1 MKVYIRFFVLPSY
14 SHSLSLF
21 GSSPNFCIYFVD
33 LFPDT
38 ITEHLFQMEVTN
50 QFKIVF
56 LFFLDTQM
64 SNQSFVEKLQLNP
77 FNPAREKT
85 GSVVLPC
92 TFSYLVHFYQTSS
105 QLAMHSRT
113 GVPSIQ
119 LLQDI
124 KIQGTVLLCTVTYK

>member
-38 ITEHLFQMEVTN
+38 ITEHICQMEVTN
-50 QFKIVF
+50 QFKTVF
-56 LFFLDTQM
+56 FYTQM

-119 LLQDI
+119 LL
-124 KIQGTVLLCTVTYK
+124 